1 MKKELLKIAQESLS
15 SDEVNAVI
23 KEKFMD
29 ALGNAIEN
37 AFSWGDAKH
46 AIEEK
51 VTEVMVPYIERYDFS
66 EYLPKLDSVLTEIVN
81 SDFCIGNK
89 KVLENFKNLMIE
101 PEQKEIKLTDL
112 FKAWIKQCERDIDTD
127 GLDID
132 YDDGVSY
139 QSVECEMRF
148 ELEDKPSWSSI
159 QRAVITFE
167 NEHDEKLNVEIPVS
181 KWIWDSG
188 KEEPYTLSVYKDLI
202 ISSLRNLSEFEVL
215 LLRLSRAGT
224 AIVIDKEY
232 EDDYIQPEEEPEEEP
247 EAEFH

>member
-139 QSVECEMRF
+139 KSVECEMRF

-232 EDDYIQPEEEPEEEP
+232 EDDYIQPEEEPE
-247 EAEFH
+247 AEFH

>member
-1 MKKELLKIAQESLS
+1 MKEELLKIAQESLS
-15 SDEVNAVI
+15 SDEVSDIV
-23 KEKFMD
+23 KEKFKNALASAVED
-29 ALGNAIEN
+29 A
-37 AFSWGDAKH
+37 FRWGDAKH
-46 AIEEK
+46 AIEDK
-51 VTEVMVPYIERYDFS
+51 VKEVMVPYIENYDFS

-89 KVLENFKNLMIE
+89 KILENFKKLMLE
-101 PEQKEIKLTDL
+101 PEQGEIKLTDL
-112 FKAWIKQCERDIDTD
+112 FKAWVKQCEKDIDTD

-139 QSVECEMRF
+139 QSVDCEMRF
-148 ELEDKPSWSSI
+148 KLEDKPSWSSC

-188 KEEPYTLSVYKDLI
+188 KEEPYTLSVYKDLM
-202 ISSLRNLSEFEVL
+202 ISSLRNLSEFDVL

-224 AIVIDKEY
+224 AIIIDKESY
-232 EDDYIQPEEEPEEEP
+232 YDYIQPEAEP
-247 EAEFH
+247 EASFS

>member
-1 MKKELLKIAQESLS
+1 MKEELLKIASESLS
-15 SDEVNAVI
+15 SDEVGEIV
-23 KEKFMD
+23 KEKFMN
-29 ALGNAIEN
+29 ALENAIEN
-37 AFSWGDAKH
+37 AFHWGDAKN
-46 AIEEK
+46 AIENK
-51 VTEVMVPYIERYDFS
+51 VKEVMVPYIESYDFS

-89 KVLENFKNLMIE
+89 KVLENFKNLMIK

-112 FKAWIKQCERDIDTD
+112 FNAWIKQCERDIDTD

-188 KEEPYTLSVYKDLI
+188 KEEPYTLSAYKDLT

-232 EDDYIQPEEEPEEEP
+232 DNSYIQPEKEP